1 VTESRP
7 TPDDGATVDDTAGV
21 DAGETSGTDG
31 DDPPGDDADA
41 EPAAAA
47 DATAG
52 ASGADDALLEVD
64 GLRKE
69 FGGITALDGTTV
81 DVGGGITG
89 LIGPNGAGKT
99 TLFDCITGFLEPD
112 DGRVRFAGADITGDR
127 PAALARRGLARTF
140 QIPRELE
147 SMTVRE
153 NLLLATPDQFGERL
167 VGAWRRGGRFD
178 ADERRARRRT
188 EETAEFF
195 ELDRLLDE
203 PAGNLSGGQRKL
215 LELARALLT
224 DTDLLLLDEPMAG
237 VNPSLRRKILDRI
250 HDLAAR
256 GYAFLLVEHDVDV
269 IMEHC
274 ERVIVLHRGELLT
287 AGTPAEI
294 RTDER
299 VIEAYLGEEE
309 L

>member
-1 VTESRP
+1 MVTVTEPQPAEDNDQRVA
-7 TPDDGATVDDTAGV
+7 TDDAV
-21 DAGETSGTDG
+21 GTDAAV
-31 DDPPGDDADA
+31 DVADDA
-41 EPAAAA
+41 PNRS
-47 DATAG
+47 
-52 ASGADDALLEVD
+52 SGVDDALLAVD

-81 DVGGGITG
+81 GVGRGITG

-99 TLFDCITGFLEPD
+99 TLFNCITGFLEPD
-112 DGRVRFAGADITGDR
+112 GGQVRFAGEDITGAR
-127 PAALARRGLARTF
+127 PAALAQQGLVRTF

-167 VGAWRRGGRFD
+167 TGTWRRGERFAD
-178 ADERRARRRT
+178 DERRARRRA

-195 ELDRLLDE
+195 ELDHLLDE

-224 DTDLLLLDEPMAG
+224 DPDMLLLDEPMAG
-237 VNPSLRRKILDRI
+237 VNPSLQRKILDRI
-250 HDLAAR
+250 HDLEEQ
-256 GYAFLLVEHDVDV
+256 GYAFLLVEHDIDV

-274 ERVIVLHRGELLT
+274 ERVIVLHRGEQLT
-287 AGTPAEI
+287 AGTPEEV

-299 VIEAYLGEEE
+299 VIEAYLGGEEG
-309 L
+309 